1 MSKSITFT
9 LNGVPQTLDAK
20 PEQRLLWALRGQF
33 ELTGTKY
40 GCGSG
45 YCGSCTV
52 VVDGKA
58 VRSCTTSLER
68 IAGKDVLTIE
78 GLADGDV
85 LHPLQQAFV
94 EHGALQC
101 GYCTPGMIMNAYAL
115 LQQNPTPTRD
125 QIVDSMESNLCR
137 CAAHQRIF
145 AAIEDVAAHEGG
157 RS

>member
-1 MSKSITFT
+1 MSKSISFT
-9 LNGVPQTLDAK
+9 LNGMPQTLDAD

-58 VRSCTTSLER
+58 VRSCTTSLGR

-78 GLADGDV
+78 GLANGDI

-94 EHGALQC
+94 EHGGLQC

-115 LQQNPTPTRD
+115 LEQNPTPTRD
-125 QIVDSMESNLCR
+125 EIVDSMEKNLCR

-145 AAIEDVAAHEGG
+145 AAIEDVAAQGG